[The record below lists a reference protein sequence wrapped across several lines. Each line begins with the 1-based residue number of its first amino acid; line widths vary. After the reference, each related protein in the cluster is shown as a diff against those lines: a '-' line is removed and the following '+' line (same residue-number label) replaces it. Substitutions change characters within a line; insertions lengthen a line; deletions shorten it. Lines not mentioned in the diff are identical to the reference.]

1 MDVYNL
7 PCFSCFSLASF
18 TPRFRSFC
26 AIGMLRIFD
35 SRNFTIVSRSYCFP
49 HLFGW
54 IWVSTYSQAS
64 NKKFLYQFI
73 CQLYFFAI
81 VLFLFFFDLFVL
93 DLQLFLCL
101 FQLSKLFLIF
111 AHFFIYETH
120 SFFLLWWNHLLKISH
135 LIILQWNNHIF
146 FVILFGRSFKTFKT
160 FSSYLR
166 GWRRTLHH
174 FMPCIVLICVA
185 YTIRRKS
192 MFNVEIIF
200 IFENFIIFRKC
211 REIFERYKVILIES
225 IRVRYY

>member
-1 MDVYNL
+1 MFEKHHMQKLKVLLLFCVFICSKHFSIIIWYEIIIHGLRSITNFIINNKWMFIIFQ
-7 PCFSCFSLASF
+7 CFSCFSLAPF

-35 SRNFTIVSRSYCFP
+35 SRNFMIVSRSYCFP
-49 HLFGW
+49 HLFDW

-111 AHFFIYETH
+111 AHFFI
-120 SFFLLWWNHLLKISH
+120 S
-135 LIILQWNNHIF
+135 
-146 FVILFGRSFKTFKT
+146 KTL
-160 FSSYLR
+160 SSY
-166 GWRRTLHH
+166 
-174 FMPCIVLICVA
+174 
-185 YTIRRKS
+185 
-192 MFNVEIIF
+192 
-200 IFENFIIFRKC
+200 
-211 REIFERYKVILIES
+211 
-225 IRVRYY
+225 